1 MKFKIGDRAVV
12 INPECKAIIGLGG
25 VIVDAFDQNPQAGNM
40 YTIEIEQGGKKYQ
53 YTVFENEIA

>member
-12 INPECKAIIGLGG
+12 INPECKTIIGLSGE
-25 VIVDAFDQNPQAGNM
+25 IVDSFDNSPHAGNM
-40 YTIEIEQGGKKYQ
+40 YTIEIEQGGKKHQ